1 MAKKVTHKFTT
12 EQIELLKERTET
24 FNKTNKSQY
33 QLKFKGQFCFVAR
46 MDTKKVFFGI
56 FGGGSMETKIGRLK
70 NTGDIEKMD
79 FAVYKYSREN
89 YDADEF
95 FFLVEVN

>member
-12 EQIELLKERTET
+12 EQIELLEQRTEA
-24 FNKTNKSQY
+24 FNKTNKSLY
-33 QLKFKGQFCFVAR
+33 YLEFKGQFCYVAR
-46 MDTKKVFFGI
+46 MDKKKAFLGI
-56 FGGGSMETKIGRLK
+56 FGGGLVETKIGRLK